1 MPQECNRSRALS
13 LEYDDPDLLN
23 ADPTCGTSPGEDSL
37 SGRKSAKEREMAD
50 QVIQNF
56 QNHRKYVPLFHFVT
70 LGILTV
76 NLLWSAFRL
85 FMGNGLPFFDRLLNV
100 VVAFA
105 LALLAFY
112 ARTFA
117 LGAQD
122 RVIRLE
128 ERLRLARILPADLQ
142 PRINDLSRGQLIALR
157 FAGDAET
164 ADLVRKILAENIT
177 RQDDIKKLIKDWKI
191 DHFRL

>member
-1 MPQECNRSRALS
+1 VS
-13 LEYDDPDLLN
+13 
-23 ADPTCGTSPGEDSL
+23 
-37 SGRKSAKEREMAD
+37 D

-70 LGILTV
+70 LGILAV

-85 FMGNGLPFFDRLLNV
+85 FTGAGPILDRILAVL
-100 VVAFA
+100 VAFA
-105 LALLAFY
+105 LTLLAFY

-164 ADLVRKILAENIT
+164 TDLVRKILAENIT
-177 RQDDIKKLIKDWKI
+177 KQDDIKKLIKDWRT
-191 DHFRL
+191 DHFRM

>member
-1 MPQECNRSRALS
+1 
-13 LEYDDPDLLN
+13 
-23 ADPTCGTSPGEDSL
+23 
-37 SGRKSAKEREMAD
+37 MA
-50 QVIQNF
+50 QQGAQSF
-56 QNHRKYVPLFHFVT
+56 QTHRKYVPGFHFVT

-76 NLLWSAFRL
+76 NLLWSLYRL
-85 FMGNGLPFFDRLLNV
+85 FTGTAPVFDRVLAVL
-100 VVAFA
+100 VAFA

-128 ERLRLARILPADLQ
+128 ERLRLARVLPADLQ
-142 PRINDLSRGQLIALR
+142 PRIQDLSRGQLIALR
-157 FAGDAET
+157 FAGDAEA
-164 ADLVRKILAENIT
+164 ADVVRKILDENIT
-177 RQDDIKKLIKDWKI
+177 KQDDIKKLIRDWRA

>member
-1 MPQECNRSRALS
+1 
-13 LEYDDPDLLN
+13 
-23 ADPTCGTSPGEDSL
+23 
-37 SGRKSAKEREMAD
+37 MAD

-85 FMGNGLPFFDRLLNV
+85 FTGTGPFLDRVLAVL
-100 VVAFA
+100 VAFA

-142 PRINDLSRGQLIALR
+142 PRINDLSRSQLIALR

-164 ADLVRKILAENIT
+164 ADLVRKILAEDI
-177 RQDDIKKLIKDWKI
+177 RKQDDIKKLIKDWKV

>member
-1 MPQECNRSRALS
+1 
-13 LEYDDPDLLN
+13 
-23 ADPTCGTSPGEDSL
+23 
-37 SGRKSAKEREMAD
+37 MAD

-56 QNHRKYVPLFHFVT
+56 QNHRKYVPMFHFVT
-70 LGILTV
+70 LGILAI
-76 NLLWSAFRL
+76 NLLWSAYRL
-85 FMGNGLPFFDRLLNV
+85 FTGAGPIFDRILAVL
-100 VVAFA
+100 VAFA
-105 LALLAFY
+105 LAVLAFY

-142 PRINDLSRGQLIALR
+142 PRINDLSSGQLIALR
-157 FAGDAET
+157 FASDAET
-164 ADLVRKILAENIT
+164 TDLVRKILAENIT
-177 RQDDIKKLIKDWKI
+177 KRDDIKKLIKDWRT